1 MSVLAIDFTQPFE
14 DAFGKLLGFIPNLL
28 GGIVILVVG
37 YFVAKV
43 LGKLVGKLL
52 GRVGFDQ
59 WMERAGVSGVLQ
71 RSGTGLTASAM
82 LGKVVF
88 WFVFLISFTMF
99 ASALGV
105 PEISNFMSDMLAYI
119 PRIFAAIVIV
129 CLAALFANFLAAI
142 IRGATGNE
150 TLAKIG
156 KYAILVY
163 AAFAALTQLGIAVQ
177 LTGNTLLI
185 VLGGAALALGLA
197 FGLGGREMA
206 GEALRT
212 LFERGSAMA
221 AANNTAARTAGS
233 NGMADSNGTSQG
245 GYQPA
250 QGQGGYQAQGQ
261 GDYQSAQGM
270 PESQQSAPQYPA
282 SHGAPQSG
290 GWSNPAEG
298 SSGGNWTGGENG
310 WNGSQGGR

>member
-1 MSVLAIDFTQPFE
+1 MSALAIDFTQPFE
-14 DAFGKLLGFIPNLL
+14 DAFSKLLGFVPNLL
-28 GGIVILVVG
+28 GGLVILVVG

-43 LGKLVGKLL
+43 LGKLVGTLL
-52 GRVGFDQ
+52 GKVGFDQ
-59 WMERAGVSGVLQ
+59 WMDRAGVAGVLQ

-105 PEISNFMSDMLAYI
+105 PEISAFMSDMLGYI

-150 TLAKIG
+150 TLAKVG

-185 VLGGAALALGLA
+185 VLAGAALALGLA

-206 GEALRT
+206 GRALSN
-212 LFERGSAMA
+212 LFDRNTMMKTGASGTMGSK
-221 AANNTAARTAGS
+221 
-233 NGMADSNGTSQG
+233 GTTTGYDQG
-245 GYQPA
+245 GYQ
-250 QGQGGYQAQGQ
+250 QSGYQQSGYEQGGYEQGN
-261 GDYQSAQGM
+261 YPP
-270 PESQQSAPQYPA
+270 PEQHPA
-282 SHGAPQSG
+282 THGAPQSG
-290 GWSNPAEG
+290 GWSNGTTPD
-298 SSGGNWTGGENG
+298 GNWE
-310 WNGSQGGR
+310 GGRR

>member
-1 MSVLAIDFTQPFE
+1 VAADAGISPEGIGSMSALAIDFTQPFE

-28 GGIVILVVG
+28 GGLVILVIG
-37 YFVAKV
+37 YFVAKI

-52 GRVGFDQ
+52 GKVGFDQ
-59 WMERAGVSGVLQ
+59 WMERAGVSGILQ

-150 TLAKIG
+150 TLAKVG

-206 GEALRT
+206 GQALQT
-212 LFERGSAMA
+212 LFERGSAMSA
-221 AANNTAARTAGS
+221 DRAAGS
-233 NGMADSNGTSQG
+233 NGVGSNGVGSNGMGNGTTAPPQGYADQGYQNQG
-245 GYQPA
+245 GYQSQAGYADPGVPDAPYPA
-250 QGQGGYQAQGQ
+250 HHGTQGSNGNWQ
-261 GDYQSAQGM
+261 GDQ
-270 PESQQSAPQYPA
+270 P
-282 SHGAPQSG
+282 
-290 GWSNPAEG
+290 
-298 SSGGNWTGGENG
+298 
-310 WNGSQGGR
+310 R

>member
-1 MSVLAIDFTQPFE
+1 MSALAIDFTQPFE
-14 DAFGKLLGFIPNLL
+14 DAFSKLLSFIPNLL
-28 GGIVILVVG
+28 GGLVILVVG
-37 YFVAKV
+37 YFVAKI
-43 LGKLVGKLL
+43 LGNLVGRLL
-52 GRVGFDQ
+52 GRVGFDG

-105 PEISNFMSDMLAYI
+105 PEISNFMSDMLGYI

-150 TLAKIG
+150 TLAKVAR
-156 KYAILVY
+156 YAVLVY
-163 AAFAALTQLGIAVQ
+163 AAFAALTQLGVAVQ

-185 VLGGAALALGLA
+185 VLAGGALALGLA

-206 GEALRT
+206 GRALGN
-212 LFERGSAMA
+212 LFDKDKMVKPA
-221 AANNTAARTAGS
+221 AQNGMDNGTAA
-233 NGMADSNGTSQG
+233 
-245 GYQPA
+245 YPA
-250 QGQGGYQAQGQ
+250 QGNYQGSYQGQAEYQGEYQ
-261 GDYQSAQGM
+261 GDYQQPTQQMPQAQPEQHPAAHSAGN
-270 PESQQSAPQYPA
+270 
-282 SHGAPQSG
+282 
-290 GWSNPAEG
+290 WSNGTPPN
-298 SSGGNWTGGENG
+298 GNWQ
-310 WNGSQGGR
+310 QGQ

>member
-1 MSVLAIDFTQPFE
+1 MSALAIDFTQPFE
-14 DAFGKLLGFIPNLL
+14 DAFGKLLGFVPNLL
-28 GGIVILVVG
+28 GGLVILAIG
-37 YFVAKV
+37 YLVAKV
-43 LGKLVGKLL
+43 LGKLVAKLL
-52 GRVGFDQ
+52 GKVGFDQ
-59 WMERAGVSGVLQ
+59 WMERAGVSGILQ

-105 PEISNFMSDMLAYI
+105 PEISAFMSDMLAYI

-150 TLAKIG
+150 TLAKVG
-156 KYAILVY
+156 RYAVLVY

-185 VLGGAALALGLA
+185 VLAGAALALGLA

-206 GEALRT
+206 GQALHT
-212 LFERGSAMA
+212 LFDRTS
-221 AANNTAARTAGS
+221 TTAGS
-233 NGMADSNGTSQG
+233 NGMGSNSRGSNGMGSAGSNDTGSNGMSAGTGTQA
-245 GYQPA
+245 GYP
-250 QGQGGYQAQGQ
+250 
-261 GDYQSAQGM
+261 
-270 PESQQSAPQYPA
+270 SQQAPYAQPDEQYPA
-282 SHGAPQSG
+282 HHGAPGSNG
-290 GWSNPAEG
+290 NWNTGDNGWSSEPPRH
-298 SSGGNWTGGENG
+298 S
-310 WNGSQGGR
+310 

>member
-1 MSVLAIDFTQPFE
+1 MSALAIDFTQPFE
-14 DAFGKLLGFIPNLL
+14 DAFSKLLSFIPNLL
-28 GGIVILVVG
+28 GGLVILVVG
-37 YFVAKV
+37 YFVAKI
-43 LGKLVGKLL
+43 LGNLVGRLL
-52 GRVGFDQ
+52 GRVGFDG

-105 PEISNFMSDMLAYI
+105 PEISNFMSDMLGYI

-150 TLAKIG
+150 TLAKVAR
-156 KYAILVY
+156 YAVLVY
-163 AAFAALTQLGIAVQ
+163 AAFAALTQLGVAVQ

-185 VLGGAALALGLA
+185 VLAGGALALGLA

-206 GEALRT
+206 GRALGN
-212 LFERGSAMA
+212 LFDKDKMVKPA
-221 AANNTAARTAGS
+221 AQNGMDNGTAA
-233 NGMADSNGTSQG
+233 
-245 GYQPA
+245 YPA
-250 QGQGGYQAQGQ
+250 QGNYQGSYQGQAEYQ
-261 GDYQSAQGM
+261 GDYQQPTQQMPQAQPEQHPAAHSAGN
-270 PESQQSAPQYPA
+270 
-282 SHGAPQSG
+282 
-290 GWSNPAEG
+290 WSNGTPPN
-298 SSGGNWTGGENG
+298 GNWQ
-310 WNGSQGGR
+310 QGQ

>member
-1 MSVLAIDFTQPFE
+1 MPSANFSDF
-14 DAFGKLLGFIPNLL
+14 PNLL
-28 GGIVILVVG
+28 GGLVILVVG

-52 GRVGFDQ
+52 GKVGFDQ

-105 PEISNFMSDMLAYI
+105 PEISAFMSDMLSYI
-119 PRIFAAIVIV
+119 PRIFAAIVII

-150 TLAKIG
+150 TLAKVG

-185 VLGGAALALGLA
+185 VLAGAALAMGLA

-206 GEALRT
+206 GRALGN
-212 LFERGSAMA
+212 LFDRNMIKPNPAP
-221 AANNTAARTAGS
+221 
-233 NGMADSNGTSQG
+233 SNGTMPSNGTYDQG
-245 GYQPA
+245 TMPANGTTGADQGAYQQSGYQQAGYEPGTYPPA
-250 QGQGGYQAQGQ
+250 QEHHATH
-261 GDYQSAQGM
+261 A
-270 PESQQSAPQYPA
+270 
-282 SHGAPQSG
+282 APQSG
-290 GWSNPAEG
+290 GWSNGTTPD
-298 SSGGNWTGGENG
+298 GNW
-310 WNGSQGGR
+310 QGGQR

>member
-1 MSVLAIDFTQPFE
+1 MSALAIDFTQPFE
-14 DAFGKLLGFIPNLL
+14 DAFSKLLSFIPNLL
-28 GGIVILVVG
+28 GGLVILVVG

-105 PEISNFMSDMLAYI
+105 PEISNFMSDMLGYI
-119 PRIFAAIVIV
+119 PRIFAAIVII

-150 TLAKIG
+150 TLARVG
-156 KYAILVY
+156 KYAVLVY

-185 VLGGAALALGLA
+185 VLAGAALALGLA

-206 GEALRT
+206 GRALT
-212 LFERGSAMA
+212 NLFSRDNITKPA
-221 AANNTAARTAGS
+221 AASETMGS
-233 NGMADSNGTSQG
+233 NGAAGYPAQG
-245 GYQPA
+245 GYEAPPQQP
-250 QGQGGYQAQGQ
+250 GY
-261 GDYQSAQGM
+261 
-270 PESQQSAPQYPA
+270 EQQHATHAAPQN
-282 SHGAPQSG
+282 G
-290 GWSNPAEG
+290 GWSNGTNP
-298 SSGGNWTGGENG
+298 SNGNW
-310 WNGSQGGR
+310 QGGQ

>member
-1 MSVLAIDFTQPFE
+1 MSALAIDFTQPFE
-14 DAFGKLLGFIPNLL
+14 DAFSKLLGFIPNLL
-28 GGIVILVVG
+28 GGLVILVVG

-71 RSGTGLTASAM
+71 RSGTGLTASDM

-105 PEISNFMSDMLAYI
+105 PEISTFMSDMLGYI
-119 PRIFAAIVIV
+119 PRIFAAIVII

-150 TLAKIG
+150 TLAKVG

-185 VLGGAALALGLA
+185 VLAGAALALGLA

-206 GEALRT
+206 GRALT
-212 LFERGSAMA
+212 SLFSRDNLNKPA
-221 AANNTAARTAGS
+221 AE
-233 NGMADSNGTSQG
+233 SNGTMAYPPQG
-245 GYQPA
+245 GYEGQA
-250 QGQGGYQAQGQ
+250 GYENQGGYENQPPPG
-261 GDYQSAQGM
+261 Y
-270 PESQQSAPQYPA
+270 EQQHPAHAAPQN
-282 SHGAPQSG
+282 G
-290 GWSNPAEG
+290 GWSNGTTPPN
-298 SSGGNWTGGENG
+298 GNW
-310 WNGSQGGR
+310 QGGQ

>member
-1 MSVLAIDFTQPFE
+1 MSALAIDFTQPFE
-14 DAFGKLLGFIPNLL
+14 DAFSKLLSFIPNLL
-28 GGIVILVVG
+28 GGLVILVVG
-37 YFVAKV
+37 YFVAKI
-43 LGKLVGKLL
+43 LGNLVGRLL
-52 GRVGFDQ
+52 GRVGFDG

-105 PEISNFMSDMLAYI
+105 PEISNFMSDMLGYI

-150 TLAKIG
+150 TLAKVG

-163 AAFAALTQLGIAVQ
+163 AAFAALTQLGVAVQ

-185 VLGGAALALGLA
+185 VLAGGALALGLA

-206 GEALRT
+206 GRALGN
-212 LFERGSAMA
+212 LFDKDKMVKPADQNGMD
-221 AANNTAARTAGS
+221 NGTAA
-233 NGMADSNGTSQG
+233 
-245 GYQPA
+245 YPA
-250 QGQGGYQAQGQ
+250 QGNYQGSYQGQAEYQGEYQ
-261 GDYQSAQGM
+261 GDYQQPTQQMPQAQPEQHPAAHSAGN
-270 PESQQSAPQYPA
+270 
-282 SHGAPQSG
+282 
-290 GWSNPAEG
+290 WSNGTPPN
-298 SSGGNWTGGENG
+298 GNWQ
-310 WNGSQGGR
+310 QGQ

>member
-1 MSVLAIDFTQPFE
+1 MSALAIDFTQPFE
-14 DAFGKLLGFIPNLL
+14 DAFSKLLSFVPNLL
-28 GGIVILVVG
+28 GGLVILLVG
-37 YFVAKV
+37 YFVAKI
-43 LGKLVGKLL
+43 LGNLVGRLL
-52 GRVGFDQ
+52 GRVGFDG

-105 PEISNFMSDMLAYI
+105 PEISNFMSDMLGYI

-150 TLAKIG
+150 TLAKVAR
-156 KYAILVY
+156 YAVLVY
-163 AAFAALTQLGIAVQ
+163 ATFAALTQLGVAVQ

-185 VLGGAALALGLA
+185 VLAGAALALGLA

-206 GEALRT
+206 GRALGN
-212 LFERGSAMA
+212 LFDKDKMVKPADQNGMD
-221 AANNTAARTAGS
+221 NGTAAYA
-233 NGMADSNGTSQG
+233 
-245 GYQPA
+245 A
-250 QGQGGYQAQGQ
+250 QGNYQGSYQGQAEYQ
-261 GDYQSAQGM
+261 GDYQGDYQQPTQQMPQAQPGQHPAAHSAGN
-270 PESQQSAPQYPA
+270 
-282 SHGAPQSG
+282 
-290 GWSNPAEG
+290 WSNGTPPN
-298 SSGGNWTGGENG
+298 GNWQ
-310 WNGSQGGR
+310 QGQ

>member
-1 MSVLAIDFTQPFE
+1 MSALAIDFTQPFE
-14 DAFGKLLGFIPNLL
+14 DAFSKLRSFVPNLL
-28 GGIVILVVG
+28 GGLVILVIG
-37 YFVAKV
+37 YVVAKV
-43 LGKLVGKLL
+43 LGKFVGKLL

-105 PEISNFMSDMLAYI
+105 PEISNFMSDMLGYI
-119 PRIFAAIVIV
+119 PRIFAAIVII

-150 TLAKIG
+150 MLAKVG

-185 VLGGAALALGLA
+185 VLAGAALALGLA

-206 GEALRT
+206 GRALSN
-212 LFERGSAMA
+212 LFDRDMIKKPA
-221 AANNTAARTAGS
+221 TGS
-233 NGMADSNGTSQG
+233 NGTAPYPADGGYEPQP
-245 GYQPA
+245 GYQPQA
-250 QGQGGYQAQGQ
+250 GYEPQPGYQGQPGEQH
-261 GDYQSAQGM
+261 
-270 PESQQSAPQYPA
+270 PA
-282 SHGAPQSG
+282 THGAPQNG
-290 GWSNPAEG
+290 GWSNG
-298 SSGGNWTGGENG
+298 STPSNNW
-310 WNGSQGGR
+310 QGGGQP

>member
-1 MSVLAIDFTQPFE
+1 MSAPLAIDFTQPFE

-28 GGIVILVVG
+28 GGLVILAVG
-37 YFVAKV
+37 YFVAKL
-43 LGKLVGKLL
+43 LGNLVGKLL
-52 GRVGFDQ
+52 GKVGFDQ

-105 PEISNFMSDMLAYI
+105 PEISNFMSSMLGYI

-150 TLAKIG
+150 TLAKVG

-212 LFERGSAMA
+212 LFDRGQAMA
-221 AANNTAARTAGS
+221 ANRPAG
-233 NGMADSNGTSQG
+233 GADASYQNGTDASYQNGNGQG
-245 GYQPA
+245 NGYQTD
-250 QGQGGYQAQGQ
+250 QSGYP
-261 GDYQSAQGM
+261 S
-270 PESQQSAPQYPA
+270 EQQYPTEQYPA
-282 SHGAPQSG
+282 THGAPQTG
-290 GWSNPAEG
+290 GYSNGTTGAN
-298 SSGGNWTGGENG
+298 GNWTGENTTNWSDG
-310 WNGSQGGR
+310 QR

>member
-1 MSVLAIDFTQPFE
+1 MSALAVDFTQPFE
-14 DAFGKLLGFIPNLL
+14 DAFGKLLGFVPNLL
-28 GGIVILVVG
+28 GGLAILLVG
-37 YFVAKV
+37 YLVAKV
-43 LGKLVGKLL
+43 LGKVVGTVLRK
-52 GRVGFDQ
+52 VGFDQ

-71 RSGTGLTASAM
+71 RSGTGLTASAV

-105 PEISNFMSDMLAYI
+105 PEISAFMATMLSYI

-150 TLAKIG
+150 MLAKAG
-156 KYAILVY
+156 RYAVLVY

-185 VLGGAALALGLA
+185 VLGGVALALGLA
-197 FGLGGREMA
+197 FGLGGRELA

-212 LFERGSAMA
+212 MFSRGGTTSPNGMPADGSGMPQDGM
-221 AANNTAARTAGS
+221 GS
-233 NGMADSNGTSQG
+233 NGVGRDGYRDGQD
-245 GYQPA
+245 GYQ
-250 QGQGGYQAQGQ
+250 
-261 GDYQSAQGM
+261 S
-270 PESQQSAPQYPA
+270 EQYPA
-282 SHGAPQSG
+282 AHGAQN
-290 GWSNPAEG
+290 GWSDG
-298 SSGGNWTGGENG
+298 
-310 WNGSQGGR
+310 QR

>member
-1 MSVLAIDFTQPFE
+1 MSALAIDFTGPFE
-14 DAFGKLLGFIPNLL
+14 DAFSKLLSFIPNLL
-28 GGIVILVVG
+28 GGLVILVIG

-59 WMERAGVSGVLQ
+59 WMDRAGVSGVLQ

-105 PEISNFMSDMLAYI
+105 PEISNFMSDMLGYI

-150 TLAKIG
+150 TLAKVG

-185 VLGGAALALGLA
+185 VLAGAALALGLA

-206 GEALRT
+206 GRALDN
-212 LFERGSAMA
+212 LFSRD
-221 AANNTAARTAGS
+221 NLQKPARSDNGMS
-233 NGMADSNGTSQG
+233 NGMGAGQYQG
-245 GYQPA
+245 
-250 QGQGGYQAQGQ
+250 
-261 GDYQSAQGM
+261 
-270 PESQQSAPQYPA
+270 ESQYPADPQYPA
-282 SHGAPQSG
+282 AHGAPHNG
-290 GWSNPAEG
+290 GYSNGTPPQN
-298 SSGGNWTGGENG
+298 GNW
-310 WNGSQGGR
+310 Q

>member
-1 MSVLAIDFTQPFE
+1 MSALAIDFTQPFE

-28 GGIVILVVG
+28 GGLVILAIG

-52 GRVGFDQ
+52 GKVGFDQ
-59 WMERAGVSGVLQ
+59 WMERAGVSGILQ

-119 PRIFAAIVIV
+119 PRIFAAIVVV

-150 TLAKIG
+150 TLAKVG

-206 GEALRT
+206 AHALQT
-212 LFERGSAMA
+212 MFERGSAMA
-221 AANNTAARTAGS
+221 AERPANSS
-233 NGMADSNGTSQG
+233 NGMNTAPPQGYADRGSYQGQSSYADQGSYQGQPSYQAGSEGQRGYESQG
-245 GYQPA
+245 GYADPA
-250 QGQGGYQAQGQ
+250 
-261 GDYQSAQGM
+261 
-270 PESQQSAPQYPA
+270 APDAPYPA
-282 SHGAPQSG
+282 HHGAPG
-290 GWSNPAEG
+290 SN
-298 SSGGNWTGGENG
+298 GNWQPGDNG
-310 WNGSQGGR
+310 WQGGQQR

>member
-1 MSVLAIDFTQPFE
+1 MSVPLIVPPNPGPGLAIDFTQPFE
-14 DAFGKLLGFIPNLL
+14 DAFGKLLSFVPNLL
-28 GGIVILVVG
+28 GGLVILVVG

-105 PEISNFMSDMLAYI
+105 PEISNFMSDMLGYI
-119 PRIFAAIVIV
+119 PRIFAAIVII

-150 TLAKIG
+150 TLAKVG

-185 VLGGAALALGLA
+185 VLAGAALALGLA
-197 FGLGGREMA
+197 FGLGGRELA
-206 GEALRT
+206 GRALTT
-212 LFERGSAMA
+212 LFDRDTIKKPA
-221 AANNTAARTAGS
+221 AANGTAGYPPQDGYEPQPGYEAQS
-233 NGMADSNGTSQG
+233 
-245 GYQPA
+245 GYQ
-250 QGQGGYQAQGQ
+250 GQPQPGA
-261 GDYQSAQGM
+261 M
-270 PESQQSAPQYPA
+270 PTEQYPA

-290 GWSNPAEG
+290 GWSNGAP
-298 SSGGNWTGGENG
+298 SNSNW
-310 WNGSQGGR
+310 QGGGQA

>member
-1 MSVLAIDFTQPFE
+1 MSALAIDFTQPFE
-14 DAFGKLLGFIPNLL
+14 DAFSKLLSFVPNLL
-28 GGIVILVVG
+28 GGLVILVVG
-37 YFVAKV
+37 YIVAKV

-105 PEISNFMSDMLAYI
+105 PEISNFMSTMLGYI

-150 TLAKIG
+150 LLAKVG
-156 KYAILVY
+156 RYAVLVY
-163 AAFAALTQLGIAVQ
+163 AVFAALTQLGIAVQ

-185 VLGGAALALGLA
+185 VLAGAALALGLA

-206 GEALRT
+206 GRALAN
-212 LFERGSAMA
+212 LFDRDNLNKPA
-221 AANNTAARTAGS
+221 AASDGTAYQPQSSYQQGSYQEGNYQGGYEAGQTPPEQHPAHAAGGNGTWSNGTGS
-233 NGMADSNGTSQG
+233 NGSNGNWQG
-245 GYQPA
+245 GQ
-250 QGQGGYQAQGQ
+250 
-261 GDYQSAQGM
+261 
-270 PESQQSAPQYPA
+270 
-282 SHGAPQSG
+282 
-290 GWSNPAEG
+290 
-298 SSGGNWTGGENG
+298 
-310 WNGSQGGR
+310 